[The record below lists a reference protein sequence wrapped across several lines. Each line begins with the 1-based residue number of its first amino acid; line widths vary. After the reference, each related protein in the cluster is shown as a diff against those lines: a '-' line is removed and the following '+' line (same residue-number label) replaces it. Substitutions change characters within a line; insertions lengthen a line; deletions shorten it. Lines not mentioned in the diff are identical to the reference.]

1 MKKLLLL
8 VGLVVFITP
17 SMVIAIDEGKV
28 NLRCKWEQK
37 IEVRNDEN
45 NYFDFN
51 LTKQFDNL
59 DKLEI
64 DFDNRVINYSD
75 NSFSFV
81 SRGYSYTS
89 IRATLPYEEMSG
101 QIYIDNTAAFGVKNT
116 NEIHHIVH
124 YIIHLDRFSG
134 RLEFY
139 TLSSNLSYRNIFI
152 GFCKKET
159 LERLF

>member
-64 DFDNRVINYSD
+64 DFDNRVINS
-75 NSFSFV
+75 N
-81 SRGYSYTS
+81 
-89 IRATLPYEEMSG
+89 LPYLF
-101 QIYIDNTAAFGVKNT
+101 FG
-116 NEIHHIVH
+116 
-124 YIIHLDRFSG
+124 
-134 RLEFY
+134 
-139 TLSSNLSYRNIFI
+139 
-152 GFCKKET
+152 
-159 LERLF
+159 